1 VIGAAHDRKEYLMP
15 SRLRTLLL
23 SFATLVLAVS
33 SAAPA
38 LAASGPAS
46 PLVRYDSSTWSLVP
60 TTNQTRSI
68 LNGVSCVSATDCTAV
83 GSVGNA
89 PETLVESWNGTAWS
103 VVPSPDPGS
112 GDNNLYGVS
121 CASATACTAVGV
133 SIQKVTGGGR
143 TSKTLVESWN
153 GTAWSV
159 VPSPNPGS
167 GDNNLF
173 GVSCV
178 SATDCTAVG
187 QGSSDGAETTLVESW
202 NGTAWSVVPSAN
214 EGSGEN
220 GLNGVSCVSATA
232 CTAVGLYDNTQDL
245 PRTLVESWNGTA
257 WSVEPSP
264 NKGSGENYLTG
275 VSCVSATDCTAVGT
289 RDKDRN
295 RTLAE
300 SWDGTA
306 WSVVPSPDK
315 GSGDFLTGVSCA
327 SATVCTAVG
336 RYFPTSHGDG
346 LRTLVESWNG
356 TAWSAVPT
364 PNKVTGPNR
373 NYLNGVSCDLA
384 TACNTVG
391 YYQKVNKGDKSLA
404 ESNDVAPSAR

>member
-15 SRLRTLLL
+15 SCLRPLLL
-23 SFATLVLAVS
+23 SFVALALAVS

-38 LAASGPAS
+38 LASNGPAL
-46 PLVRYDSSTWSLVP
+46 PPGMVHHDSSTWSLVP

-83 GSVGNA
+83 GSVRNA

-103 VVPSPDPGS
+103 VVPSPNPGP
-112 GDNNLYGVS
+112 GDNILYGVS
-121 CASATACTAVGV
+121 CLSATDCTAVGV
-133 SIQKVTGGGR
+133 SIQKVVGGGR

-153 GTAWSV
+153 GTAWSA
-159 VPSPNPGS
+159 VPSPNGS

-178 SATDCTAVG
+178 SVTDCTAVG
-187 QGSSDGAETTLVESW
+187 SSGGSARTLVESW
-202 NGTAWSVVPSAN
+202 NGTAWSVVPSPNA
-214 EGSGEN
+214 SGPSSA
-220 GLNGVSCVSATA
+220 LLAVSCVSATA
-232 CTAVGLYDNTQDL
+232 CTAVGSYDNAQDIG
-245 PRTLVESWNGTA
+245 RTLVESWNGTA
-257 WSVEPSP
+257 WSVAPSP

-275 VSCVSATDCTAVGT
+275 VSCVSGTDCTAVGT
-289 RDKDRN
+289 NSKDKD

-306 WSVVPSPDK
+306 WSVVPSPNK
-315 GSGDFLTGVSCA
+315 GSGDFLTGVSCV
-327 SATVCTAVG
+327 SATACTAVG

-356 TAWSAVPT
+356 MAWSAVST
-364 PNKVTGPNR
+364 PNKVTGSSR
-373 NYLNGVSCDLA
+373 NYLDGVSCDPA
-384 TACNTVG
+384 TACNAVG
-391 YYQKVNKGDKSLA
+391 YYQKLNKGDKSLA
-404 ESNDVAPSAR
+404 ESNDVAPSSR

>member
-1 VIGAAHDRKEYLMP
+1 MP
-15 SRLRTLLL
+15 PRLRPLLL
-23 SFATLVLAVS
+23 SFAALALAVS

-38 LAASGPAS
+38 LAASGPAL
-46 PLVRYDSSTWSLVP
+46 PPGMVHHDSSTWSLVP

-83 GSVGNA
+83 GSVSNA

-103 VVPSPDPGS
+103 VVPSPNPGS
-112 GDNNLYGVS
+112 GDNILYGVS
-121 CASATACTAVGV
+121 CVSATACTAVGV

-143 TSKTLVESWN
+143 RSKTLVESWN

-167 GDNNLF
+167 GNDSLF

-187 QGSSDGAETTLVESW
+187 SSDNTALVESW
-202 NGTAWSVVPSAN
+202 NGTAWSVVPSPNAA
-214 EGSGEN
+214 GSGNE
-220 GLNGVSCVSATA
+220 LLAVSCVSATA
-232 CTAVGLYDNTQDL
+232 CTAVGEYLNAEDNQ
-245 PRTLVESWNGTA
+245 RTLAESWNGTA
-257 WSVEPSP
+257 WSVVPSP

-289 RDKDRN
+289 GSKDRS

-306 WSVVPSPDK
+306 WSVVPSPNRGS
-315 GSGDFLTGVSCA
+315 GSGDFLTGVSCV
-327 SATVCTAVG
+327 SATACTAVG
-336 RYFPTSHGDG
+336 RYFPASHGDG

-356 TAWSAVPT
+356 TAWSAVST
-364 PNKVTGPNR
+364 PNKVSGSGR
-373 NYLNGVSCDLA
+373 NYLDGVSCVPA
-384 TACNTVG
+384 TACNAVG

-404 ESNDVAPSAR
+404 ESNDVAPSSR

>member
-1 VIGAAHDRKEYLMP
+1 MP

-46 PLVRYDSSTWSLVP
+46 PLVRYDSSTWSVVP

-112 GDNNLYGVS
+112 GDNILYGVS

-143 TSKTLVESWN
+143 TSKALVESWNGTAWSTVPTPDPGNKTLVGVSCVSATDCTAVGSSGNSAMTLVESWN

-159 VPSPNPGS
+159 VPSPNASGS
-167 GDNNLF
+167 I
-173 GVSCV
+173 
-178 SATDCTAVG
+178 
-187 QGSSDGAETTLVESW
+187 
-202 NGTAWSVVPSAN
+202 N
-214 EGSGEN
+214 E
-220 GLNGVSCVSATA
+220 LLAVSCVSATA
-232 CTAVGLYDNTQDL
+232 CSAVGQYYNSQDL
-245 PRTLVESWNGTA
+245 PRTLAESWNGTA

-275 VSCVSATDCTAVGT
+275 VSCVSATACTAVGDGSST
-289 RDKDRN
+289 HKN
-295 RTLAE
+295 RTLVE
-300 SWDGTA
+300 TWDGTA
-306 WSVVPSPDK
+306 WSVVPSPNK
-315 GSGDFLTGVSCA
+315 GSGTGDVLTGVSCV
-327 SATVCTAVG
+327 SATACTAAG
-336 RYFPTSHGDG
+336 WYFPTSHGDG
-346 LRTLVESWNG
+346 VRTLVESWNG

-364 PNKVTGPNR
+364 PNKVSGAGR
-373 NYLNGVSCDLA
+373 NHLDGVSCVPA
-384 TACNTVG
+384 TACNAVG

>member
-15 SRLRTLLL
+15 SSLRTLLL

-38 LAASGPAS
+38 LAANGPAS
-46 PLVRYDSSTWSLVP
+46 PLVHYDSSTWSVVP

-112 GDNNLYGVS
+112 GDNILYGVS

-153 GTAWSV
+153 GTAWST
-159 VPSPNPGS
+159 VPTPDPG
-167 GDNNLF
+167 NKTLV

-187 QGSSDGAETTLVESW
+187 SSGNSAMTLVESW
-202 NGTAWSVVPSAN
+202 NGTAWSVVPSPNASGSIN
-214 EGSGEN
+214 E
-220 GLNGVSCVSATA
+220 LLAVSCVSATA
-232 CTAVGLYDNTQDL
+232 CSAVGQYYNSQDL
-245 PRTLVESWNGTA
+245 PRTLAESWNGTA

-264 NKGSGENYLTG
+264 NKGSGTGDVLTG
-275 VSCVSATDCTAVGT
+275 VSCVSATACTAAG
-289 RDKDRN
+289 
-295 RTLAE
+295 
-300 SWDGTA
+300 W
-306 WSVVPSPDK
+306 
-315 GSGDFLTGVSCA
+315 
-327 SATVCTAVG
+327 
-336 RYFPTSHGDG
+336 YFPTSHGDG
-346 LRTLVESWNG
+346 VRTLVESWNG

-364 PNKVTGPNR
+364 PNKVSGAGR
-373 NYLNGVSCDLA
+373 NHLDGVSCVPA
-384 TACNTVG
+384 TACNAVG